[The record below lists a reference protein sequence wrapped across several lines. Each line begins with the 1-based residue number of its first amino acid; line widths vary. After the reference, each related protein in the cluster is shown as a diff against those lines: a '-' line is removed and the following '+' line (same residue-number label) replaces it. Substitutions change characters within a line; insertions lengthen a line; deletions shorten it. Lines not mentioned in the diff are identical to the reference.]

1 MPPSTPNTSRPT
13 RYPVW
18 LGLASFVWAPTA
30 WALAALA
37 PQLAFVPLVE
47 VLHTALPASTVTLI
61 LANLAFSL
69 WALRRRVPVD
79 HLLLVT
85 ALQLGLFTALFYQIS
100 DVLWEDLFVVYVC

>member
-1 MPPSTPNTSRPT
+1 MHPSTPDTPRPT

-47 VLHTALPASTVTLI
+47 VLHTALPAITVTLI
-61 LANLAFSL
+61 LAAVSF
-69 WALRRRVPVD
+69 D
-79 HLLLVT
+79 
-85 ALQLGLFTALFYQIS
+85 
-100 DVLWEDLFVVYVC
+100 